1 MRVSRCVCRNLS
13 FATLLADA
21 RAGGLTL
28 DQLVDSTGCGTGCGL
43 CLPYILRVLRTGE
56 AEQGI
61 LSAAEFD
68 RLMAECR
75 GETPTDSRA
84 STP

>member
-1 MRVSRCVCRNLS
+1 MRVTRCVCRRVS
-13 FATLLADA
+13 FATLLAEA

-43 CLPYILRVLRTGE
+43 CLPYILRMLRTSE
-56 AEQGI
+56 PEQEV
-61 LSAAEFD
+61 LSASEFD
-68 RLMAECR
+68 RLMTDCR
-75 GETPTDSRA
+75 RLIQTDSLT